1 MVKTN
6 EKKLTEVDSKPPKK
20 LVRSS
25 TDKIV
30 AGVCGGLG
38 KYFEIDP
45 IILRILFAIITLTA
59 HGGLII
65 YIVLWIIM
73 PEDTD
78 EGLDSK
84 KIVEKNAKQLEQKF
98 EEAVENVDISRSG
111 KLMRVFFGF
120 AVALFGLYLLFL
132 NFGIK
137 KYLNIFWYV
146 GKLWPVFII
155 VLGLYILI
163 KQNDEK

>member
-1 MVKTN
+1 MEKTK
-6 EKKLTEVDSKPPKK
+6 EKKATKVASKPPKK

-45 IILRILFAIITLTA
+45 IILRILFAVITLTA
-59 HGGLII
+59 GSGLII
-65 YIVLWIIM
+65 YIVLWIVM

-78 EGLDSK
+78 DGLDSK
-84 KIVEKNAKQLEQKF
+84 KVVEKNAKQVEQKF
-98 EEAVENVDISRSG
+98 EEVVENVDTPRSR

-120 AVALFGLYLLFL
+120 AIAFFGLYLLFL
-132 NFGIK
+132 NFGIE
-137 KYLNIFWYV
+137 KYLNIFWYI
-146 GKLWPVFII
+146 GKLWPIFII
-155 VLGLYILI
+155 ALGLYILI